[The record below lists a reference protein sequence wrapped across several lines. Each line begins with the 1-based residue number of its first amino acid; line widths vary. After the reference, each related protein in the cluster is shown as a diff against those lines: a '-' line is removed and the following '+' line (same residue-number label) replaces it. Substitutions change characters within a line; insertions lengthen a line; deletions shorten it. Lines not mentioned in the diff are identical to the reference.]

1 MSSARRQG
9 LRKRDLQTAYA
20 FAAEHG
26 LKVRS
31 LRSDGAGGFALDFGD
46 PIAAND
52 DALDRELA
60 LLEARHGQGG
70 S

>member
-1 MSSARRQG
+1 MTAVKRQG
-9 LRKRDLQTAYA
+9 LRKRDLETAYA

-26 LKVRS
+26 LKIRA
-31 LRSDGAGGFALDFGD
+31 LRTDGAGGFSLDFGD
-46 PIAAND
+46 PMAAND

-70 S
+70 T